1 MSPTAFFERPSD
13 SLATARGARV
23 RRLLLEQVRYALTT
37 EPAALEIAPDVAPG
51 SLTYI
56 RGRVSI
62 TVGAIVVRL
71 NQEGFTGS
79 ERLYEMRDGLAQA
92 GQAAAAASSGPTRS
106 SRRGGGWRRGSGG
119 SPSPCPGLPPSRVR
133 QPGLDPP

>member
-1 MSPTAFFERPSD
+1 MSHAAFFGQASD
-13 SLATARGARV
+13 PFATARGARV

-37 EPAALEIAPDVAPG
+37 EPAALEIAPDVAQD

-71 NQEGFTGS
+71 NQEGFTES
-79 ERLYEMRDGLAQA
+79 DRLYGMRDGLAQ
-92 GQAAAAASSGPTRS
+92 GRPVD
-106 SRRGGGWRRGSGG
+106 RGDLDWLNTIIATERGLQTG
-119 SPSPCPGLPPSRVR
+119 S
-133 QPGLDPP
+133 

>member
-1 MSPTAFFERPSD
+1 MSPTAYFERPSD

-37 EPAALEIAPDVAPG
+37 EPGALEISADGTPD

-79 ERLYEMRDGLAQA
+79 ERLYEMRDGLAQ
-92 GQAAAAASSGPTRS
+92 GRPVG
-106 SRRGGGWRRGSGG
+106 RGDLEWLNTIIATERGLQTG
-119 SPSPCPGLPPSRVR
+119 S
-133 QPGLDPP
+133 